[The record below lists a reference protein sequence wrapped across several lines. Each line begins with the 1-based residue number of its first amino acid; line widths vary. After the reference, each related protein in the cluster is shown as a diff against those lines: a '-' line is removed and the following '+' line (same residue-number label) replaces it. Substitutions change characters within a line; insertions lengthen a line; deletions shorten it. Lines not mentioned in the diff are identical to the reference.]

1 MQLNNVNRLI
11 QEVCHSPEGVARLQ
25 AKPEEVYQEYGLK
38 AQEIAVL
45 NSMDG
50 VEMTTKI
57 GVHPILVMHFLIADN
72 PEMAVSMSIS
82 EYPDL
87 LED

>member
-25 AKPEEVYQEYGLK
+25 ATPDEVYQEYGLK
-38 AQEIAVL
+38 AEEVVVL

-57 GVHPILVMHFLIADN
+57 GVHPILVMHFLMAAN
-72 PEMAVSMSIS
+72 PEMADSMNIS
-82 EYPDL
+82 AYPDL